1 MDRPLEMEAYVMD
14 ESGQNIVVV
23 DAPSNLGLA
32 PPRPGAEPGC
42 QGLAS
47 ALRDRG
53 IVR

>member
-1 MDRPLEMEAYVMD
+1 MD
-14 ESGQNIVVV
+14 EKDRTIVVV

-42 QGLAS
+42 RGLAS

-53 IVR
+53 Y